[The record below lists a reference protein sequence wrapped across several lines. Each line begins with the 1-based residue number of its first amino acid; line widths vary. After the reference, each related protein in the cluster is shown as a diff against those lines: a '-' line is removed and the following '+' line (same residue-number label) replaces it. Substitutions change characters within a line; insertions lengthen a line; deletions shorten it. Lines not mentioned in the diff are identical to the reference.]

1 MRFAVRRS
9 FDSWETARRDTCGPP
24 LAPRPDRAGIPLLGR
39 RHPFEY
45 QLLHS
50 SGGLRE
56 IDIAFGVS
64 RDVMARSQNAE
75 RLDRAHDIERL
86 AINDGNAF
94 VGAYIQELL
103 SSVGGQR
110 QIACKSRTGSDQ
122 LLHEPAI
129 VSEHLN
135 APVFPIGQIHHPI
148 VGHADSMRDIEM
160 RGSLGIRK
168 GLWRDDCTALL
179 AARPLAKG
187 TPVCTENSVRIDYVS
202 ESPNVSRD
210 DRSVLPLPGP
220 VRLAVQV
227 EGPT

>member
-1 MRFAVRRS
+1 
-9 FDSWETARRDTCGPP
+9 
-24 LAPRPDRAGIPLLGR
+24 
-39 RHPFEY
+39 
-45 QLLHS
+45 
-50 SGGLRE
+50 
-56 IDIAFGVS
+56 
-64 RDVMARSQNAE
+64 MARSQNAE

-94 VGAYIQELL
+94 VGAYLQVLL